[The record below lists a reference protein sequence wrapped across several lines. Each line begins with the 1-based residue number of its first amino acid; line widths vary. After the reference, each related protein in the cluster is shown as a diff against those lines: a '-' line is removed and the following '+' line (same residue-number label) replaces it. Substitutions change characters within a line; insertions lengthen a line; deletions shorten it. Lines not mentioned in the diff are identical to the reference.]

1 MYKIEKL
8 TVKNRGEIPDGSV
21 VEVELTEEVYSH
33 SDLGKQCYGQFYLRK
48 CLAKKGLQQK
58 VFSPFPANWKG
69 KPLIVVKN
77 DDVAPIEL
85 RAGDEIG
92 CLWIFTHKY

>member
-8 TVKNRGEIPDGSV
+8 TVKNRCEIPVGAV
-21 VEVELTEEVYSH
+21 VEVEVNEDVHIH
-33 SDLGKQCYGQFYLRK
+33 SDLGKQCYGQFFPRK

-77 DDVAPIEL
+77 DDAAPIEL
-85 RAGDEIG
+85 RVCDEIG
-92 CLWIFTHKY
+92 EIWVFTEK